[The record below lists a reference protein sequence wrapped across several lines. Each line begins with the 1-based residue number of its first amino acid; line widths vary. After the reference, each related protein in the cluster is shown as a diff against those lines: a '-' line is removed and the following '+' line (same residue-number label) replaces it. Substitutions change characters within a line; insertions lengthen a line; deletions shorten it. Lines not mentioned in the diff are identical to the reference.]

1 MHKLRLVDGWK
12 SANSAG
18 YDSGAP
24 SYGVGNGVVYLSGG
38 MFQPVQGKAKFATLP
53 AGDRPSTNLFITVSV
68 EEGETN
74 FGTLFISPKGVMEV
88 YTQDG
93 ANTRRR
99 LHGIVWSLVPAGV
112 VSQGNPA
119 DLTQRVCSSASGP
132 GREAQRSVMVLPVI
146 RLAASLAR

>member
-12 SANSAG
+12 SANAAG

-24 SYGVGNGVVYLSGG
+24 SYGVSNGVVYLSGG
-38 MFQPVQGKAKFATLP
+38 LFQPVQGKAKFATLP

-88 YTQDG
+88 YTPDG
-93 ANTRRR
+93 ANT
-99 LHGIVWSLVPAGV
+99 PAADFTALSGV
-112 VSQGNPA
+112 SFPLG
-119 DLTQRVCSSASGP
+119 S
-132 GREAQRSVMVLPVI
+132 
-146 RLAASLAR
+146 